1 MARETR
7 QQRFQ
12 ELFPSAPAF
21 RWRQAEAA
29 LFQPGATGWGSVS
42 VFPKAMREAVE
53 AKIPWMSVTL
63 HRMFES
69 RDKETFKAV
78 LSTEDD
84 LLFETVLM
92 GNAREQWTVCVSSQI
107 GCAMRCAFC
116 ATGAMGLKR
125 SLTADEITDQL
136 RFWQSF
142 LRGPLTPSASLGTSR
157 SLLRGERSNGGASR
171 ISNIVFM
178 GMGEPLTNV
187 DSVKQAIRTW
197 VDQTDIGPTR
207 ITVSTVGVL
216 PSMDQL
222 LEDKDWPSV
231 RIAISLHSAVQAE
244 REKIVP
250 STVPHF
256 LDKLADW
263 CRRYRQIL
271 GNRRHHL
278 TFEYALISGVND
290 SADQAEVLARFIER
304 CGSPKLNVIPLNP
317 VAGKAFTAS
326 EQKRVERFKQVILQH
341 GIDVSQ
347 RRTMGD
353 DIAAAC
359 GQLATAEQP
368 HVI

>member
-1 MARETR
+1 MPALTR
-7 QQRFQ
+7 ALQFQ
-12 ELFPSAPAF
+12 SLFPSAPAF

-29 LFQPGATGWGSVS
+29 LFQPDATGWGSVS
-42 VFPKAMREAVE
+42 VFPKAMRDAME
-53 AKIPWMSVTL
+53 AKIPWMSIAL
-63 HRMFES
+63 HRMVES
-69 RDKETFKAV
+69 KDKETFKAV
-78 LSTEDD
+78 LRAEDN

-92 GNAREQWTVCVSSQI
+92 GNAREQWTVCVSSQV
-107 GCAMRCAFC
+107 GCAMHCAFC

-125 SLTADEITDQL
+125 SLNEDEIIDQL

-142 LRGPLTPSASLGTSR
+142 LRGRPESDA
-157 SLLRGERSNGGASR
+157 R

-187 DSVKQAIRTW
+187 DSVKQSIRTW
-197 VDQTDIGPTR
+197 VNQTDIGPTH

-216 PSMDQL
+216 PAMDQL

-231 RIAISLHSAVQAE
+231 RIAISLHSVDQAE

-278 TFEYALISGVND
+278 TFEYTLISGVND
-290 SADQAEVLARFIER
+290 SAEQAEMLARFIER
-304 CGSPKLNVIPLNP
+304 CGKPKLNVIPLNA
-317 VAGKAFTAS
+317 VSGKSFS
-326 EQKRVERFKQVILQH
+326 PSGQERIERFKQVILRH
-341 GIDVSQ
+341 GIDVMQ

-359 GQLATAEQP
+359 GQLATGEQP

>member
-1 MARETR
+1 MAIATR
-7 QQRFQ
+7 QHRFG

-29 LFQPGATGWGSVS
+29 LFQPDAKGWGSVS
-42 VFPKAMREAVE
+42 VFPKAMREEAE
-53 AKIPWMSVTL
+53 AKIPWMSVAL
-63 HRMFES
+63 DRMFES
-69 RDKETFKAV
+69 RDQETLKAV
-78 LSTEDD
+78 LSTEDH

-92 GNAREQWTVCVSSQI
+92 GNAREQWTVCVSSQV

-125 SLTADEITDQL
+125 SLNEDEITDQL

-142 LRGPLTPSASLGTSR
+142 LR
-157 SLLRGERSNGGASR
+157 ERPEADAR
-171 ISNIVFM
+171 ISNVVFM

-187 DSVKQAIRTW
+187 DNVKQAIRTW
-197 VDQTDIGPTR
+197 VDKTDIGPTH

-216 PSMDQL
+216 PAMDQL

-231 RIAISLHSAVQAE
+231 RIAISLHSADQTE

-278 TFEYALISGVND
+278 TFEYTLISGVND
-290 SADQAEVLARFIER
+290 TPEQAEMLARFIER
-304 CGSPKLNVIPLNP
+304 CGKPKLNVIPLNP
-317 VAGKAFTAS
+317 VSGKPFTAS
-326 EQKRVERFKQVILQH
+326 DQKRIELFKQVILRH
-341 GIDVSQ
+341 GIDVMQ

-359 GQLATAEQP
+359 GQLATGEQP
-368 HVI
+368 HMI